1 MHTLKRGT
9 ALVKQ
14 FRLVGIDLNKELLS
28 IEFMFKARKAE
39 RAPTL
44 LYKKYHKKYPG
55 DDVTFDSSLGVCS
68 VSFSEEDT
76 RALRANESVF
86 MDTRIQYADGT
97 IPESVI
103 KEFFIAETL
112 FPEEVTDSGR

>member
-44 LYKKYHKKYPG
+44 LYKKYPG

-86 MDTRIQYADGT
+86 MDTRIRFLDGT
-97 IPESVI
+97 VPETVI
-103 KEFFIAETL
+103 QEFTVRETL
-112 FPEEVTDSGR
+112 FGKEEGELGSGL

>member
-14 FRLVGIDLNKELLS
+14 FRLVGIDLDKKGLLS

-44 LYKKYHKKYPG
+44 LYKKHPG
-55 DDVTFDSSLGVCS
+55 DDVTFDADLGVCS
-68 VSFSEEDT
+68 VRFSEEDT
-76 RALRANESVF
+76 RARRANDRVF
-86 MDTRIQYADGT
+86 MDTRILYDDGT

-103 KEFFIAETL
+103 KEFAIAETL
-112 FPEEVTDSGR
+112 FPGEVTDSGR

>member
-44 LYKKYHKKYPG
+44 LYKKYPG